1 VSTDVQELTPA
12 ANPEP
17 RDVTTL
23 PLIFG
28 TVAVIA
34 LAVVMSIAALIAA
47 DDDDA
52 AAGASSSVHVSLTEF
67 AITPSSV
74 TVPAGGTLHV
84 TNDGTAA
91 HNVSVDDTGLKAPDL
106 ASGETAELDLSSL
119 EPGTYEILCE
129 ISGHAGAGMT
139 GTLTITEGGGPAAA
153 PTGDGGDQASHG
165 DMDYEQM
172 TADMLETM
180 AAFPAET
187 EGTGNELL
195 EPTEVKADGTK
206 VFDLTMEIA
215 DWEVEPGKVV
225 EAWTFNGMVP
235 APMMDLEVGDKV
247 VVRVKNDLPIAT
259 DIHWHGINVDN
270 RNDGVAP
277 LTQDLIE
284 PGTSFTYT
292 FTTDEQAVAMYH
304 PHAHGHKLLPDGM
317 FGAILVGDVR
327 LPRGQTVGLE
337 QVPADL
343 RVSQEIPMVLNDAGV
358 IGLTL
363 NGKSFPATQ
372 PYTAKVGDW
381 VLIHYYNEGTQI
393 HPMHLHQFDQVVV
406 AKDGYPLDEPYTV
419 DTLNVAPGE
428 RYSVLVQID
437 EPGAWVWHC
446 HILPHVESED
456 GMFGMVTA
464 IIAE

>member
-1 VSTDVQELTPA
+1 MSTDVQELTPA
-12 ANPEP
+12 TPSPA

-47 DDDDA
+47 DDDSE
-52 AAGASSSVHVSLTEF
+52 AGTSSTVHVSLTEF
-67 AITPSSV
+67 ALTPSSL
-74 TVPAGGTLHV
+74 TVPAGGSLHV

-91 HNVSVDDTGLKAPDL
+91 HNLAVVDTDLKTPDI
-106 ASGETAELDLSSL
+106 AGGEAAELDLSSL
-119 EPGTYEILCE
+119 EPGTYEILCQ
-129 ISGHAGAGMT
+129 IPGHADSGMT
-139 GTLTITEGGGPAAA
+139 GSLTITEGGGPSAA

-165 DMDYEQM
+165 DMDYDQM

-187 EGTGNELL
+187 EGTGNQLL
-195 EPTEVKADGTK
+195 EPTEVRSDGTK

-215 DWEVEPGKVV
+215 DWEVQPGKVV

-247 VVRVKNDLPIAT
+247 AVRIQNDLPIAT
-259 DIHWHGINVDN
+259 DVHWHGINVDN
-270 RNDGVAP
+270 QNDGVAP

-327 LPRGQTVGLE
+327 LPRGETVGLE
-337 QVPADL
+337 QIPADL
-343 RVSQEIPMVLNDAGV
+343 AVSQEIPMVLNDAGV

-381 VLIHYYNEGTQI
+381 ILIHYYNEGTQI

-446 HILPHVESED
+446 HILPHVESEQ